1 MWRGDTVRVATELL
15 MVYLRSSVERLIDRG
30 RSIRLRG
37 DTVRSRYRVVNCLST
52 EFRYCVRSCYRV
64 VNCLSTEF
72 RSGNSGLCMM
82 ARGAAIMG
90 SLRNLWSGTWT

>member
-15 MVYLRSSVERLIDRG
+15 MVYLRSSVERLIYRG

-37 DTVRSRYRVVNCLST
+37 DT
-52 EFRYCVRSCYRV
+52 VRSCYRV

-72 RSGNSGLCMM
+72 QSGNSGLCIM

-90 SLRNLWSGTWT
+90 SCRNV